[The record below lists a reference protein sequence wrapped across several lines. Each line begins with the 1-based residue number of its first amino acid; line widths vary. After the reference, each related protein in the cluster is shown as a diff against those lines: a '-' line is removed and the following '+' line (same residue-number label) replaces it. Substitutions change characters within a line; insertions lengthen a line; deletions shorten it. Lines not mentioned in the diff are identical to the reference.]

1 MVRTLEQLR
10 PVLKNPELVEGP
22 DPVYEVVEAAAPW
35 VNKTIIAP
43 GKLGEEF
50 TKTFGHY
57 HPQDAPVETY
67 EVVSGAGVLQL
78 QKGMPGQVEEV
89 VLVRAKPGDQI
100 KIPEEYGHSWSNV
113 GSTPL
118 VLLDDWSVGHTP
130 ADYEPLEETHGMAYY
145 LVEENGQTKAV
156 ANPNYK
162 NLPEPVWMTA
172 EEFKMSS
179 QSLT

>member
-1 MVRTLEQLR
+1 MLKD
-10 PVLKNPELVEGP
+10 PVSAGP

-35 VNKTIIAP
+35 VNKTIIVP

-57 HPQDAPVETY
+57 HPPNAPVETY
-67 EVVSGAGVLQL
+67 EVVEGAGVLQL

-89 VLVRAKPGDQI
+89 ILVRAKPGDQI

-118 VLLDDWSVGHTP
+118 VLLDDWRVGHTP
-130 ADYEPLEETHGMAYY
+130 ADYELLEKVHGMAYY
-145 LVEENGQTKAV
+145 IVEQDGQPTPV
-156 ANPNYK
+156 LNPNYK
-162 NLPEPVWMTA
+162 SLPKPVWTPA
-172 EEFKMSS
+172 EEFGM
-179 QSLT
+179 